1 MAEDELL
8 RLDYA
13 QTTSSLRDL
22 TEIRFKLLAFVPTV
36 AGTAVA
42 FLRHPGSAAE
52 LLAVGLIGLTATI
65 GILLYDLRNTELY
78 YGALDRARLLE
89 HRLGMTSPAA
99 TDKPG
104 GPFTERAS
112 ADRTVF
118 GIVRLRHEAGLVA
131 VYGAATGGW
140 SYLVA
145 WGALRAADVSHAR
158 SLGAAIGAVAGL
170 AVIAES
176 RRLFA
181 AEPAR
186 RVVDADEPGTA
197 ATGAV
202 K

>member
-1 MAEDELL
+1 MADDELL

-42 FLRHPGSAAE
+42 FMRHPSSAAE

-78 YGALDRARLLE
+78 FGALERARLLE
-89 HRLGMTSPAA
+89 RRLGMTSPTAA
-99 TDKPG
+99 DQPG

-118 GIVRLRHEAGLVA
+118 GVVRLRHEAGLVA

-140 SYLVA
+140 CYLVA
-145 WGALRAADVSHAR
+145 WGALRAVDAPHPR

-181 AEPAR
+181 AEPERSAL
-186 RVVDADEPGTA
+186 DADEPGTA
-197 ATGAV
+197 ATGPA
-202 K
+202 